1 MKKSLNILI
10 FTALLGAVGCTQQPT
25 ATIEGTIT
33 EAKDKTLYLDYLG
46 ISQTSVRDSVKLN
59 DKGSFHFQVPAP
71 ECFDFYRLRVGSRSL
86 PIAIDSTEH
95 VQVSASLDSL
105 PYTLN
110 INGSEVSAQMAQ
122 LRASARTATRD
133 VLREQTQ
140 KIILANPRSLVA
152 YYALFL
158 KQNGL
163 PIWDMADPSDRRLY
177 QAVATSY
184 NLWMPE
190 YNRTKALY
198 NQVLEYMQAERSLR
212 SQLAA
217 QQLIAD
223 SENAFLDITLPDAK
237 GQMQSLSQYR
247 GKVIVLDFSSTEM
260 EQYVAYNFELR
271 ELYNQYHKQGLE
283 IYSVGIER
291 NLLAWEEATENLP
304 WLTVRAL
311 DNEITEVLTR
321 YNVQSLPTLFLF
333 DKEGNVQGRYTDF
346 TALEAD
352 INKYL

>member
-1 MKKSLNILI
+1 MKNQLSLI
-10 FTALLGAVGCTQQPT
+10 FVGFIVLVGCTKQPTFTISGTLTNAADKTIYLEHTALLGT
-25 ATIEGTIT
+25 TIVDSCHIDTDGNYSL
-33 EAKDKTLYLDYLG
+33 EA
-46 ISQTSVRDSVKLN
+46 
-59 DKGSFHFQVPAP
+59 PAP
-71 ECFDFYRLRVGSRSL
+71 TYPDFYRLRVGSRSL

-223 SENAFLDITLPDAK
+223 SENAFLDITLPDNK

>member
-1 MKKSLNILI
+1 MKNQLSLI
-10 FTALLGAVGCTQQPT
+10 FVGFIVLVGCTKQPTFTISGTLTNAADKTIYLEHTALLGT
-25 ATIEGTIT
+25 TIVDSCHIDTDGNYSL
-33 EAKDKTLYLDYLG
+33 EA
-46 ISQTSVRDSVKLN
+46 
-59 DKGSFHFQVPAP
+59 PAP
-71 ECFDFYRLRVGSRSL
+71 TYPDFYRLRVGSRAL
-86 PIAIDSTEH
+86 PLAIDSTEH

-105 PYTLN
+105 SYTLN

>member
-1 MKKSLNILI
+1 MKNQLSLI
-10 FTALLGAVGCTQQPT
+10 FVGFIVLVGCTKQPTFTISGTLTNAADKTIYLEHTALLGT
-25 ATIEGTIT
+25 TIVDSCHIDTDGNYSL
-33 EAKDKTLYLDYLG
+33 EA
-46 ISQTSVRDSVKLN
+46 
-59 DKGSFHFQVPAP
+59 PAP
-71 ECFDFYRLRVGSRSL
+71 TYPDFYRLRVGSRSL
-86 PIAIDSTEH
+86 PLAIDSTEH
-95 VQVSASLDSL
+95 VQVSTSLDSL

-311 DNEITEVLTR
+311 ENEITEVLTR

>member
-1 MKKSLNILI
+1 MKNQLSLI
-10 FTALLGAVGCTQQPT
+10 FVGFIVLVGCTKQPTFTISGTLTNAADKTIYLEHTALLGT
-25 ATIEGTIT
+25 TIVDSCHIDTDGNYSL
-33 EAKDKTLYLDYLG
+33 EA
-46 ISQTSVRDSVKLN
+46 
-59 DKGSFHFQVPAP
+59 PAP
-71 ECFDFYRLRVGSRSL
+71 TYPDFYRLRVGSRSL
-86 PIAIDSTEH
+86 PLAIDSTEH

-291 NLLAWEEATENLP
+291 NLLVWEEATENLP

>member
-1 MKKSLNILI
+1 MKNQLSLI
-10 FTALLGAVGCTQQPT
+10 FVGFIVLVGCTKQPTFTISGTLTNAADKTIYLEHTALLGT
-25 ATIEGTIT
+25 TIVDSCHIDTDGNYSL
-33 EAKDKTLYLDYLG
+33 EA
-46 ISQTSVRDSVKLN
+46 
-59 DKGSFHFQVPAP
+59 PAP
-71 ECFDFYRLRVGSRSL
+71 TYPDFYRLRVGSRSL
-86 PIAIDSTEH
+86 PLAIDSTEY

-247 GKVIVLDFSSTEM
+247 GKVIVLDFSSTKM

-271 ELYNQYHKQGLE
+271 ELYNQYHKSGLE

>member
-1 MKKSLNILI
+1 MKNQLSLI
-10 FTALLGAVGCTQQPT
+10 FVGFIVLVGCTKQPTFTISGTLTNAADKTIYLEHTALLGTTIVDSCHIDTDGNYSLEASAPT
-25 ATIEGTIT
+25 
-33 EAKDKTLYLDYLG
+33 Y
-46 ISQTSVRDSVKLN
+46 
-59 DKGSFHFQVPAP
+59 P
-71 ECFDFYRLRVGSRSL
+71 DFYRLRVGSRSL

-212 SQLAA
+212 NQLAA

-271 ELYNQYHKQGLE
+271 ELYNQYHKSGLE

>member
-1 MKKSLNILI
+1 MKNQLSLI
-10 FTALLGAVGCTQQPT
+10 FVGFIVLVGCTKQPTFTISGTLTNAADKTIYLEHTALLGT
-25 ATIEGTIT
+25 TIVDSCHIDTDGNYSL
-33 EAKDKTLYLDYLG
+33 EA
-46 ISQTSVRDSVKLN
+46 
-59 DKGSFHFQVPAP
+59 PAP
-71 ECFDFYRLRVGSRSL
+71 TYPDFYRLRVGSRSL

-333 DKEGNVQGRYTDF
+333 DKEGNVQGRYTNF

>member
-1 MKKSLNILI
+1 MKNQLSLI
-10 FTALLGAVGCTQQPT
+10 FVGFIVLVGCTKQPTFTISGTLTNAADKTIYLEHTALLST
-25 ATIEGTIT
+25 TIVDSCHIDRDGNYSL
-33 EAKDKTLYLDYLG
+33 EA
-46 ISQTSVRDSVKLN
+46 
-59 DKGSFHFQVPAP
+59 PAP
-71 ECFDFYRLRVGSRSL
+71 TYPDFYRLRVGSRSL
-86 PIAIDSTEH
+86 PLAIDSTEH

-237 GQMQSLSQYR
+237 GQRQSLSQYR

-321 YNVQSLPTLFLF
+321 YNVQSLPTLYLF

>member
-1 MKKSLNILI
+1 MKNQLSLI
-10 FTALLGAVGCTQQPT
+10 FVGFIVLVGCTKQPTFTISGTLTNAADKTIYLEHTALLGT
-25 ATIEGTIT
+25 TIVDSCHIDTDGNYSL
-33 EAKDKTLYLDYLG
+33 EA
-46 ISQTSVRDSVKLN
+46 
-59 DKGSFHFQVPAP
+59 PAP
-71 ECFDFYRLRVGSRSL
+71 TYPDFYRLRVGSRSL
-86 PIAIDSTEH
+86 PLAIDSTEH
-95 VQVSASLDSL
+95 VQVSTSLDSL

>member
-1 MKKSLNILI
+1 MKNQLSLI
-10 FTALLGAVGCTQQPT
+10 FVGFIVLVGCTKQPTFTISGTLTNAADKTIYLEHTALLGT
-25 ATIEGTIT
+25 TIVDSCHIDTDGNYSL
-33 EAKDKTLYLDYLG
+33 EA
-46 ISQTSVRDSVKLN
+46 
-59 DKGSFHFQVPAP
+59 PAP
-71 ECFDFYRLRVGSRSL
+71 TYPDFYRLRVGSRSL
-86 PIAIDSTEH
+86 PLAIDSTEH

-110 INGSEVSAQMAQ
+110 INGSDVSAQMAQ

-223 SENAFLDITLPDAK
+223 SENAFLDITLPDNK

-271 ELYNQYHKQGLE
+271 ELYNQYHKSGLE

-311 DNEITEVLTR
+311 DNKITEVLTR

>member
-1 MKKSLNILI
+1 MKNQLSLI
-10 FTALLGAVGCTQQPT
+10 FVGFIVLVGCTKQPTFTISGTLTNAADKTIYLEHTALLGT
-25 ATIEGTIT
+25 TIVDSCHIDTDGNYSL
-33 EAKDKTLYLDYLG
+33 EA
-46 ISQTSVRDSVKLN
+46 
-59 DKGSFHFQVPAP
+59 PAP
-71 ECFDFYRLRVGSRSL
+71 TYPDFYRLRIGSRSL
-86 PIAIDSTEH
+86 PLAIDSTEQ
-95 VQVSASLDSL
+95 VQVSTSLDSL

>member
-1 MKKSLNILI
+1 MKNQLSLI
-10 FTALLGAVGCTQQPT
+10 FVGFIVLVGCTKQPTFTISGTLTNAADKTIYLEHTALLGT
-25 ATIEGTIT
+25 TIVDSCHIDTDGNYSL
-33 EAKDKTLYLDYLG
+33 EA
-46 ISQTSVRDSVKLN
+46 
-59 DKGSFHFQVPAP
+59 PAP
-71 ECFDFYRLRVGSRSL
+71 TYPDFYRLRVGSRSL

-95 VQVSASLDSL
+95 VQVSTSLDSL

-133 VLREQTQ
+133 VLRKQTQ

-311 DNEITEVLTR
+311 ENEITEVLTR

>member
-1 MKKSLNILI
+1 MKNQLSLI
-10 FTALLGAVGCTQQPT
+10 FVGFIVLVGCTKQPTFTISGTLTNAADKTIYLEHTALLGT
-25 ATIEGTIT
+25 TIVDSCHIDTDGNYSL
-33 EAKDKTLYLDYLG
+33 EA
-46 ISQTSVRDSVKLN
+46 
-59 DKGSFHFQVPAP
+59 PAP
-71 ECFDFYRLRVGSRSL
+71 TYPDFYRLRVGSRSL
-86 PIAIDSTEH
+86 PLAIDSTEH

-158 KQNGL
+158 KQDGL

-217 QQLIAD
+217 QQLIAE

-247 GKVIVLDFSSTEM
+247 GKVIILDFSSTEM

-271 ELYNQYHKQGLE
+271 ELYNQYHKSGLE

>member
-1 MKKSLNILI
+1 MKNQLSLI
-10 FTALLGAVGCTQQPT
+10 FVGFIVLVGCTKQPTFTISGTLTNAADKTIYLEHTALLGT
-25 ATIEGTIT
+25 TIVDSCHIDTDGNYSL
-33 EAKDKTLYLDYLG
+33 EA
-46 ISQTSVRDSVKLN
+46 
-59 DKGSFHFQVPAP
+59 PAP
-71 ECFDFYRLRVGSRSL
+71 TYPDFYRLRVGSRSL

>member
-1 MKKSLNILI
+1 MKNQLSLI
-10 FTALLGAVGCTQQPT
+10 FVGFIVLVGCTKQPTFTISGTLTNAADKTIYLEHTALLGT
-25 ATIEGTIT
+25 TIVDSCHIDTDGNYSL
-33 EAKDKTLYLDYLG
+33 EA
-46 ISQTSVRDSVKLN
+46 
-59 DKGSFHFQVPAP
+59 PAP
-71 ECFDFYRLRVGSRSL
+71 TYPDFYRLRVGSRSL
-86 PIAIDSTEH
+86 PLAIDSTEH

-122 LRASARTATRD
+122 LRASARTATRE

-223 SENAFLDITLPDAK
+223 SENAFLDITLPDTK

>member
-1 MKKSLNILI
+1 MKNQLSLI
-10 FTALLGAVGCTQQPT
+10 FVGFIVLVGCTKQPTFTISGTLTNAADKTIYLEHTALLGT
-25 ATIEGTIT
+25 TIVDSCHIDTDGNYSL
-33 EAKDKTLYLDYLG
+33 EA
-46 ISQTSVRDSVKLN
+46 
-59 DKGSFHFQVPAP
+59 PAP
-71 ECFDFYRLRVGSRSL
+71 TYPDFYRLRVGSRSL

-122 LRASARTATRD
+122 LRASARTATRE

-217 QQLIAD
+217 QQLIAE
-223 SENAFLDITLPDAK
+223 SENAFLDITLTDSK

-260 EQYVAYNFELR
+260 DQYVAYNFELR

-346 TALEAD
+346 TTLEAD

>member
-1 MKKSLNILI
+1 MKNKISLI
-10 FTALLGAVGCTQQPT
+10 FVGFIVLVGCTKQPTFTISGTLTNAADKTINLEHTALLGT
-25 ATIEGTIT
+25 TIVDSCHIDTDGNYSL
-33 EAKDKTLYLDYLG
+33 EA
-46 ISQTSVRDSVKLN
+46 
-59 DKGSFHFQVPAP
+59 PAP
-71 ECFDFYRLRVGSRSL
+71 TYPDFYRLRVGSRSL
-86 PIAIDSTEH
+86 PLAIDSTEH
-95 VQVSASLDSL
+95 VQVSTSLDSL

-110 INGSEVSAQMAQ
+110 INGSDVSAQMAQ

-217 QQLIAD
+217 KQLIAD

>member
-1 MKKSLNILI
+1 MKNQLSLI
-10 FTALLGAVGCTQQPT
+10 FVGLIVLVGCTKQPTFTISGTLTNAADKTIYLEHTALLGT
-25 ATIEGTIT
+25 TIVDSCHIDTDGNYSL
-33 EAKDKTLYLDYLG
+33 EA
-46 ISQTSVRDSVKLN
+46 
-59 DKGSFHFQVPAP
+59 PAP
-71 ECFDFYRLRVGSRSL
+71 TYPDFYRLRVGSRSL
-86 PIAIDSTEH
+86 PLAIDSTEQ

-190 YNRTKALY
+190 YDRTKALY

-217 QQLIAD
+217 QQLIEEA
-223 SENAFLDITLPDAK
+223 ENAFLEITLSDAK
-237 GQMQSLSQYR
+237 GQTQPLSQYR

-283 IYSVGIER
+283 IYSVSIDR
-291 NLLAWEEATENLP
+291 NQLAWEDATEHLP
-304 WLTVRAL
+304 WTIVRAYEN
-311 DNEITEVLTR
+311 DAVQVLTQ
-321 YNVQSLPTLFLF
+321 YNVQSLPTLYLF
-333 DKEGNVQGRYTDF
+333 DREGNVQGRYTDF
-346 TALEAD
+346 KSLETD
-352 INKYL
+352 IAKYL

>member
-1 MKKSLNILI
+1 MKNQLSLI
-10 FTALLGAVGCTQQPT
+10 FVGFIVLVGCTKQPTFTISGTLSNAADKTIYLEHTALLGTTIVDSCHIDTDGNYSLEASAPT
-25 ATIEGTIT
+25 
-33 EAKDKTLYLDYLG
+33 Y
-46 ISQTSVRDSVKLN
+46 
-59 DKGSFHFQVPAP
+59 P
-71 ECFDFYRLRVGSRSL
+71 DFYRLRVGSRSL
-86 PIAIDSTEH
+86 PLAIDSTEH

-271 ELYNQYHKQGLE
+271 ELYNQYHKSGLE

>member
-1 MKKSLNILI
+1 MKNQLSLI
-10 FTALLGAVGCTQQPT
+10 FVGFIVLVGCTKQPTFTISGTLTNAADKTIYLEHTALL
-25 ATIEGTIT
+25 ATTIVDSCIIDVDGNFSL
-33 EAKDKTLYLDYLG
+33 EA
-46 ISQTSVRDSVKLN
+46 
-59 DKGSFHFQVPAP
+59 PAP
-71 ECFDFYRLRVGSRSL
+71 TYPDFYRLRVGSRSL
-86 PIAIDSTEH
+86 PLAIDSTEH
-95 VQVSASLDSL
+95 VQVSTSLDSL

>member
-1 MKKSLNILI
+1 MKNQLSLI
-10 FTALLGAVGCTQQPT
+10 FVGFIVLVGCTKQPTFTISGTLTNATDKTIYLEHTALLGT
-25 ATIEGTIT
+25 TIVDSCHIDTDGNYSL
-33 EAKDKTLYLDYLG
+33 EA
-46 ISQTSVRDSVKLN
+46 
-59 DKGSFHFQVPAP
+59 PAP
-71 ECFDFYRLRVGSRSL
+71 TYPDFYRLRVGSRSL
-86 PIAIDSTEH
+86 PLAIDSTEH
-95 VQVSASLDSL
+95 VQVSTSLDSL

-122 LRASARTATRD
+122 LRALARTAPREE
-133 VLREQTQ
+133 LRQQTQ
-140 KIILANPRSLVA
+140 KIILSNPRSLVA

-163 PIWDMADPSDRRLY
+163 PIWDMADPTDRRLF

-184 NLWMPE
+184 NLWMPD

-217 QQLIAD
+217 QQLIAE
-223 SENAFLDITLPDAK
+223 SENAFLDITLADAK

-271 ELYNQYHKQGLE
+271 ELYNQYHKQGLD

-321 YNVQSLPTLFLF
+321 YNVQSIPTLFLF

-346 TALEAD
+346 TELEAD

>member
-1 MKKSLNILI
+1 MKNQLSLI
-10 FTALLGAVGCTQQPT
+10 FVGFIVLVGCTKQPTFTISGTLTNAADKTIYLEHTALLGT
-25 ATIEGTIT
+25 TIVDSCHIDTDGNYSL
-33 EAKDKTLYLDYLG
+33 EA
-46 ISQTSVRDSVKLN
+46 
-59 DKGSFHFQVPAP
+59 PAP
-71 ECFDFYRLRVGSRSL
+71 TYPDFYRLRVGSRSL
-86 PIAIDSTEH
+86 PLAIDSTEH

-223 SENAFLDITLPDAK
+223 SENAFLDITLPDTK

-321 YNVQSLPTLFLF
+321 YNVQSLPTLYLF
-333 DKEGNVQGRYTDF
+333 DREGNVQGRYTDF
-346 TALEAD
+346 KSLETD
-352 INKYL
+352 IAKYL

>member
-1 MKKSLNILI
+1 MKNQLSLI
-10 FTALLGAVGCTQQPT
+10 FVGFIVLVGCTKQPTFTISGTLTNAADKTIYLEHTALLGT
-25 ATIEGTIT
+25 TIVDSCHIDTDGNYSL
-33 EAKDKTLYLDYLG
+33 EA
-46 ISQTSVRDSVKLN
+46 
-59 DKGSFHFQVPAP
+59 PAP
-71 ECFDFYRLRVGSRSL
+71 TYPDFYRLRVGSRSL
-86 PIAIDSTEH
+86 PLAIDSTEH

-198 NQVLEYMQAERSLR
+198 KQVLEYMQAERSLR

-271 ELYNQYHKQGLE
+271 ELYNQYHKSGLE

-346 TALEAD
+346 NALEAD

>member
-1 MKKSLNILI
+1 MKNQLSLI
-10 FTALLGAVGCTQQPT
+10 FVGFIVLVGCTKQPTFTISGTLTNAADKTIYLEHTALLGT
-25 ATIEGTIT
+25 TIVDSCHIDTDGNYSL
-33 EAKDKTLYLDYLG
+33 EA
-46 ISQTSVRDSVKLN
+46 
-59 DKGSFHFQVPAP
+59 PAP
-71 ECFDFYRLRVGSRSL
+71 TYPDFYRLRVGSRSL

-122 LRASARTATRD
+122 LRASARTATRE

-223 SENAFLDITLPDAK
+223 SENAFLDITLPDTK

>member
-1 MKKSLNILI
+1 MKNQLSLI
-10 FTALLGAVGCTQQPT
+10 FVGFIVLVGCTKQPTFTISGTLTNAADKTIYLEHTALLGT
-25 ATIEGTIT
+25 TIVDSCHIDTDGNYSL
-33 EAKDKTLYLDYLG
+33 EA
-46 ISQTSVRDSVKLN
+46 
-59 DKGSFHFQVPAP
+59 PAP
-71 ECFDFYRLRVGSRSL
+71 TYPDFYRLRVGSRSL
-86 PIAIDSTEH
+86 PLAIDSTEH

-122 LRASARTATRD
+122 LRATARTATRE

>member
-1 MKKSLNILI
+1 MKNKISLI
-10 FTALLGAVGCTQQPT
+10 FVGFIVLVGCTKQPTFTISGTLTNAADKTIYLEHTALLGT
-25 ATIEGTIT
+25 TIVDSCHIDTDGNYSL
-33 EAKDKTLYLDYLG
+33 EA
-46 ISQTSVRDSVKLN
+46 
-59 DKGSFHFQVPAP
+59 PAP
-71 ECFDFYRLRVGSRSL
+71 TYPDFYRLRVGSRSL
-86 PIAIDSTEH
+86 PLAIDSTEH
-95 VQVSASLDSL
+95 VQVSTSLDSL

-110 INGSEVSAQMAQ
+110 INGSDVSAQMAQ

-217 QQLIAD
+217 KQLIAD

>member
-1 MKKSLNILI
+1 MKNQLSLI
-10 FTALLGAVGCTQQPT
+10 FVGFIVLVGCTKQPTFTISGTLTNAVDKTIYLEHTALLGT
-25 ATIEGTIT
+25 TIVDSCHIDTDGNYSL
-33 EAKDKTLYLDYLG
+33 EA
-46 ISQTSVRDSVKLN
+46 
-59 DKGSFHFQVPAP
+59 PAP
-71 ECFDFYRLRVGSRSL
+71 TYPDFYRLRVGSRSL
-86 PIAIDSTEH
+86 PLAIDSTEH

>member
-1 MKKSLNILI
+1 MKNQLSLI
-10 FTALLGAVGCTQQPT
+10 FVGFIVLVGCTKQPTFTISGTLTNAADKTIYLEHTALLGT
-25 ATIEGTIT
+25 TIVDSCHIDTDGNYSL
-33 EAKDKTLYLDYLG
+33 EA
-46 ISQTSVRDSVKLN
+46 
-59 DKGSFHFQVPAP
+59 PAP
-71 ECFDFYRLRVGSRSL
+71 TYPDFYRLRVGSRSL

-271 ELYNQYHKQGLE
+271 ELYNQYHKRGLE
-283 IYSVGIER
+283 IYSIGIER

-321 YNVQSLPTLFLF
+321 YNVQSIPTLFLF

-346 TALEAD
+346 TELEAD

>member
-1 MKKSLNILI
+1 MKNQLSLI
-10 FTALLGAVGCTQQPT
+10 FVGFIVLVGCTKQPTFTISGTLTNAADKTIYLEHTALLGT
-25 ATIEGTIT
+25 TIVDSCHIDTDGNYSL
-33 EAKDKTLYLDYLG
+33 EA
-46 ISQTSVRDSVKLN
+46 
-59 DKGSFHFQVPAP
+59 PAP
-71 ECFDFYRLRVGSRSL
+71 TYPDFYRLRVGSRSL

-223 SENAFLDITLPDAK
+223 SENAFLDITLPDTK

>member
-1 MKKSLNILI
+1 MKNQLSLI
-10 FTALLGAVGCTQQPT
+10 FIGFIVLVGCSKQPTFTVSGTLTNAQDQTIYLEHTALLGTTLVDSCQIDTDGNFS
-25 ATIEGTIT
+25 IE
-33 EAKDKTLYLDYLG
+33 A
-46 ISQTSVRDSVKLN
+46 
-59 DKGSFHFQVPAP
+59 PAP
-71 ECFDFYRLRVGSRSL
+71 TYPDFYRLRVGSRSL
-86 PIAIDSTEH
+86 PLAIDSTEQ

>member
-1 MKKSLNILI
+1 MKNQLSLI
-10 FTALLGAVGCTQQPT
+10 FVGFIVLVGCTKQPTFTISGTLTNAADKTIYLEHTALLGT
-25 ATIEGTIT
+25 TIVDSCHIDTDGNYSL
-33 EAKDKTLYLDYLG
+33 EA
-46 ISQTSVRDSVKLN
+46 
-59 DKGSFHFQVPAP
+59 PAP
-71 ECFDFYRLRVGSRSL
+71 TYPDFYRLRVGSRSL
-86 PIAIDSTEH
+86 PLAIDSTEH

-140 KIILANPRSLVA
+140 KIILANPHSLVA

-163 PIWDMADPSDRRLY
+163 PIWDMANPSDRRLY

-190 YNRTKALY
+190 YIRTKALY
-198 NQVLEYMQAERSLR
+198 NQVLEYMQAERLLR

-217 QQLIAD
+217 QQLIAE

-346 TALEAD
+346 TALETD

>member
-1 MKKSLNILI
+1 MKKQLSLI
-10 FTALLGAVGCTQQPT
+10 FAGFIVLVGCSKQPTFTVSGTLTNAQDQTIYLEHTALLGTTLVDSCHIDTDGNFSL
-25 ATIEGTIT
+25 
-33 EAKDKTLYLDYLG
+33 EA
-46 ISQTSVRDSVKLN
+46 
-59 DKGSFHFQVPAP
+59 PAP
-71 ECFDFYRLRVGSRSL
+71 TYPDFYRLRVGSRSL
-86 PIAIDSTEH
+86 PLAIDSTEQ

-122 LRASARTATRD
+122 LRATARTATRE

-190 YNRTKALY
+190 YDRTKALY

-217 QQLIAD
+217 QQLIEEA
-223 SENAFLDITLPDAK
+223 ENAFLEITLSDAK
-237 GQMQSLSQYR
+237 GQTQPLSQYR

-271 ELYNQYHKQGLE
+271 ELYNQYHNKGLE
-283 IYSVGIER
+283 IYSVSIDR
-291 NLLAWEEATENLP
+291 NQLAWEDATENLP
-304 WLTVRAL
+304 WTTVRAYEN
-311 DNEITEVLTR
+311 DAVQVLTQ

-333 DKEGNVQGRYTDF
+333 DREGNIQGRYTDF

>member
-1 MKKSLNILI
+1 MKNQLSLI
-10 FTALLGAVGCTQQPT
+10 FVGFIVLVGCTKQPTFTISGTLTNADDKTIYLEHTALLGT
-25 ATIEGTIT
+25 TIVDSCHIDTDGNYSL
-33 EAKDKTLYLDYLG
+33 EA
-46 ISQTSVRDSVKLN
+46 
-59 DKGSFHFQVPAP
+59 PAP
-71 ECFDFYRLRVGSRSL
+71 TYPDFYRLRVGSRSL
-86 PIAIDSTEH
+86 PLAIDSTEH

-122 LRASARTATRD
+122 LRASARTATRE

>member
-1 MKKSLNILI
+1 MKNKISLI
-10 FTALLGAVGCTQQPT
+10 FIGFIVLVGCSKQPTFTVSGTLTNAQDQTIYLEHTALLGTTIVDSCVIDVDGNYFLTAAAPT
-25 ATIEGTIT
+25 
-33 EAKDKTLYLDYLG
+33 Y
-46 ISQTSVRDSVKLN
+46 
-59 DKGSFHFQVPAP
+59 P
-71 ECFDFYRLRVGSRSL
+71 DFYRLRVGTRSL
-86 PIAIDSTEH
+86 PLAIDSIEH
-95 VQVSASLDSL
+95 VQVTTSLDSL

-110 INGSEVSAQMAQ
+110 IQGSDVSVQMAQ
-122 LRASARTATRD
+122 LRATARTATREE
-133 VLREQTQ
+133 LRLQTQ
-140 KIILANPRSLVA
+140 KLILANPRSLVA
-152 YYALFL
+152 YYAVFL

-163 PIWDMADPSDRRLY
+163 PIWDMAEPTDRRMY

-217 QQLIAD
+217 QQLIAE

-237 GQMQSLSQYR
+237 GEMQSLSQHR

-271 ELYNQYHKQGLE
+271 ELYNQYHKRGLD
-283 IYSVGIER
+283 IYSVSIDR
-291 NLLAWEEATENLP
+291 NQLAWEDATENLP
-304 WLTVRAL
+304 WTIVRAY
-311 DNEITEVLTR
+311 DNEAVQVLTQ
-321 YNVQSLPTLFLF
+321 YNVLSLPTLFLF
-333 DKEGNVQGRYTDF
+333 DKQGNIQGRYTDF

>member
-1 MKKSLNILI
+1 MKNQLSLI
-10 FTALLGAVGCTQQPT
+10 FVGFIVLVGCTKQPTFTISGTLANAADKTIYLEHTALLGT
-25 ATIEGTIT
+25 TIVDSCHIDTDGNYSL
-33 EAKDKTLYLDYLG
+33 EA
-46 ISQTSVRDSVKLN
+46 
-59 DKGSFHFQVPAP
+59 PAP
-71 ECFDFYRLRVGSRSL
+71 TYPDFYRLRVGSRSL

-333 DKEGNVQGRYTDF
+333 DKEGNIQGRYTNF

>member
-1 MKKSLNILI
+1 MKNQLSLI
-10 FTALLGAVGCTQQPT
+10 FIGFIVLVGCSKQPTFTVSGTLTNAQDQTIYLEHTALLGTTLVDSCQIDTDGNFS
-25 ATIEGTIT
+25 IE
-33 EAKDKTLYLDYLG
+33 A
-46 ISQTSVRDSVKLN
+46 
-59 DKGSFHFQVPAP
+59 PAP
-71 ECFDFYRLRVGSRSL
+71 TYPDFYRLRVGSRSL
-86 PIAIDSTEH
+86 PLAIDSTEQ

-110 INGSEVSAQMAQ
+110 INGSEASVHMAQ

-217 QQLIAD
+217 KQLIEEA
-223 SENAFLDITLPDAK
+223 ENAFLDITLSDAK
-237 GQMQSLSQYR
+237 GQTQPLSQYR

-271 ELYNQYHKQGLE
+271 ELYNQYHNKGLE
-283 IYSVGIER
+283 IYSVSIDR
-291 NLLAWEEATENLP
+291 NQLAWEDATENLP
-304 WLTVRAL
+304 WTTVRAYEN
-311 DNEITEVLTR
+311 DAVQVLTQ

-333 DKEGNVQGRYTDF
+333 DREGNIQGRYTDF

>member
-1 MKKSLNILI
+1 MKNQLSLI
-10 FTALLGAVGCTQQPT
+10 FVGFIVLVGCTKQPTFTISGTLTNAADKTIYLEHTALLGT
-25 ATIEGTIT
+25 TIVDSCHIDTDGNYSL
-33 EAKDKTLYLDYLG
+33 EA
-46 ISQTSVRDSVKLN
+46 
-59 DKGSFHFQVPAP
+59 PAP
-71 ECFDFYRLRVGSRSL
+71 TYPDFYRLRVGSRSL
-86 PIAIDSTEH
+86 PLAIDSTEH

-163 PIWDMADPSDRRLY
+163 PIWDMADPSDRRLH

-223 SENAFLDITLPDAK
+223 AENAFLDITLPDNK

-271 ELYNQYHKQGLE
+271 ELYNQYHKSGLE

>member
-1 MKKSLNILI
+1 MKNQLSLI
-10 FTALLGAVGCTQQPT
+10 FIGFIVLVGCSKQPTFTVSGTLTNAQDQTIYLEHTALLGTTLVDSCHIDTDGNFSL
-25 ATIEGTIT
+25 
-33 EAKDKTLYLDYLG
+33 EA
-46 ISQTSVRDSVKLN
+46 
-59 DKGSFHFQVPAP
+59 PAP
-71 ECFDFYRLRVGSRSL
+71 TYPDFYRLRVGSRSL
-86 PIAIDSTEH
+86 PLAIDSTEQ

-190 YNRTKALY
+190 YDRTKALY

-217 QQLIAD
+217 QQLIEEA
-223 SENAFLDITLPDAK
+223 ENAFLDITLSDAK
-237 GQMQSLSQYR
+237 GQTQPLSQYR

-271 ELYNQYHKQGLE
+271 ELYNQYHNKGLE
-283 IYSVGIER
+283 IYSVSIDR
-291 NLLAWEEATENLP
+291 NQLAWEDATENLP
-304 WLTVRAL
+304 WTTVRAYEN
-311 DNEITEVLTR
+311 DAVQVLTQ

-333 DKEGNVQGRYTDF
+333 DREGNIQGRYTDF